1 MNDCY
6 QILGVSRHA
15 STGEIRA
22 AYLARMKVCHPD
34 AGRAGPGDEAAR
46 ISQAYWQLRDAHRRA
61 EHDRLLFD
69 PPLAAPPPLR
79 TPRKVSLAK
88 RPGKPRR
95 AARPAA
101 PLGAKSARQRPKGKR
116 LDPLRAAAGV
126 AACSLA
132 IIGFALAGTQFG
144 APAAPQARAAPPAAA
159 KAATAPVSR
168 RPIDEA
174 LAEAAADEF
183 RLVVARSGLSG
194 AHLYARQCLMELT
207 ARPTMTM
214 LDYCIAFDDEASAW
228 EKTPRASRTASGRSY
243 FAADQR
249 FGRYASA
256 AQALAPGPV
265 RESMMADVSFFARED
280 D

>member
-15 STGEIRA
+15 TTGEIRA
-22 AYLARMKVCHPD
+22 AYLARMKICHPD
-34 AGRAGPGDEAAR
+34 ASRDGPSDAAAS

-61 EHDRLLFD
+61 EHDRLLFEAL
-69 PPLAAPPPLR
+69 PPTAPPR
-79 TPRKVSLAK
+79 KRRKVSLAK
-88 RPGKPRR
+88 RPGKAR
-95 AARPAA
+95 RPAP
-101 PLGAKSARQRPKGKR
+101 PLGAKSTRQRPKGKR
-116 LDPLRAAAGV
+116 LEPLRAFAGF

-132 IIGFALAGTQFG
+132 IVGFALAGSQFSTTSTPQAHAA
-144 APAAPQARAAPPAAA
+144 APASG
-159 KAATAPVSR
+159 KTATAKVSR
-168 RPIDEA
+168 RPINEA

-183 RLVVARSGLSG
+183 RLVVARSGLAG

-214 LDYCIAFDDEASAW
+214 LDYCLAFDDEASAW
-228 EKTPRASRTASGRSY
+228 EQTPRASKTANGRRY

-256 AQALAPGPV
+256 AQTMAPGPV
-265 RESMMADVSFFARED
+265 RESMMVDVSFFASD
-280 D
+280 GD

>member
-6 QILGVSRHA
+6 HILGVSRYA
-15 STGEIRA
+15 TTGEIRA

-34 AGRAGPGDEAAR
+34 AGAGASDAAAS

-61 EHDRLLFD
+61 EHDRLLFEAV
-69 PPLAAPPPLR
+69 AAPPPPPR
-79 TPRKVSLAK
+79 RRRKVSLAK
-88 RPGKPRR
+88 HPGKAR
-95 AARPAA
+95 RPAP

-116 LDPLRAAAGV
+116 LDPLRAVAGV

-132 IIGFALAGTQFG
+132 IIGFALAGSQFSATSTPQAHAA
-144 APAAPQARAAPPAAA
+144 APASE

-183 RLVVARSGLSG
+183 QLVVARSGLAG

-228 EKTPRASRTASGRSY
+228 EKTPRASRTANGRRY

-256 AQALAPGPV
+256 AQTLAPGPV
-265 RESMMADVSFFARED
+265 RESMMADVSFFARD
-280 D
+280 GD